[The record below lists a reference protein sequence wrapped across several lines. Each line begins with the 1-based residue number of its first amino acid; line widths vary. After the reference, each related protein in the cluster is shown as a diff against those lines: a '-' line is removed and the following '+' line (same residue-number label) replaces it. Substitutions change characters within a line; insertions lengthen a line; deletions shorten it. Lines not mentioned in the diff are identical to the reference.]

1 MMMIGGGCGG
11 GKNDNRNNNHAFKFK
26 YINITNNIGI
36 IHERSKIVGSI
47 Y

>member
-1 MMMIGGGCGG
+1 MMMIGGGCG

-26 YINITNNIGI
+26 YINNTNNIGI
-36 IHERSKIVGSI
+36 IHERSKIVRSI